1 MINRNILYALVG
13 VLVIAVTILGYN
25 LYQERKKPD
34 GLSIN
39 IGPSGLKIENK

>member
-1 MINRNILYALVG
+1 MIKRNVLYAVVGALV
-13 VLVIAVTILGYN
+13 VAVAVLGYN

-39 IGPSGLKIENK
+39 VGPNGLKIEGR